1 MGKNE
6 QEYELKPQSEISSK
20 IIPVDIKEADTYV
33 FDGATLTCPIMKVY
47 ENTGATINLGAQKIG
62 GLKLKITNEDVILM
76 GAKGIATE
84 EDKYQENFIVSDLFA
99 YCPKLNGPCKVKPG
113 YWTNTTERI
122 YKNGERVL
130 NKNSKYICM
139 NNPDMKLKIENNGQ
153 IFDKFSGYI
162 NMMRKSVNWTPS
174 NPYVEQFIVSALGIN
189 GGKEMMRSGALIFSN
204 SLHPYGKLAGGI
216 VFAIGGI
223 MTISGVRGSA
233 SSILSGIHGKQSDAL
248 KIIFSKVGFTQKE
261 SENTVKI
268 VDKIFQYN
276 DRLAI
281 VINIGMLSKEE
292 HGKFLE
298 KIKLAA
304 TNRAGRK
311 NIAYNMTGSRKLY
324 GTGLYKNE
332 LIDIAKQGK
341 KVKYITILAGGIK
354 ETYANKEKLLEALA
368 NAEIEYS
375 TRRIDSLSGQEIFD
389 LNIDYI
395 DKRAFVEVVVD

>member
-1 MGKNE
+1 MKKNE

-47 ENTGATINLGAQKIG
+47 ENTGYTINLGAQKIG
-62 GLKLKITNEDVILM
+62 GLELKITNEDVILM

-130 NKNSKYICM
+130 NKDSKYICM

-162 NMMRKSVNWTPS
+162 NMMRKSINWTPS
-174 NPYVEQFIVSALGIN
+174 NPYVQRFIVSALGIN
-189 GGKEMMRSGALIFSN
+189 GGIEMVKSGGLIFN
-204 SLHPYGKLAGGI
+204 SPTPYGKFAGGA
-216 VFAIGGI
+216 VVVVGGI
-223 MTISGVRGSA
+223 MTISGFRGSA
-233 SSILSGIHGKQSDAL
+233 SSILSGIRGKESDAL
-248 KIIFSKVGFTQKE
+248 EVIFSKVGFTQE
-261 SENTVKI
+261 NSENYVKI
-268 VDKIFQYN
+268 VDKVFQYN
-276 DRLAI
+276 DRLAV
-281 VINIGMLSKEE
+281 VINLATLSKEA

-298 KIKLAA
+298 KIERAA
-304 TNRAGRK
+304 TNRVGRK
-311 NIAYNMTGSRKLY
+311 NIAYNITGSRKLY

-332 LIDIAKQGK
+332 LINIAQQGK
-341 KVKYITILAGGIK
+341 RVKYMTILVGGVK
-354 ETYANKEKLLEALA
+354 ETYANKEKLFEALA

-395 DKRAFVEVVVD
+395 HNKAFVEVVVD